1 MAGDGVQEVEKE
13 EARVCPRCGSV
24 YRTIEVKRIGDKL
37 YLYAYHG
44 KKGKV
49 PQLCSLGP
57 VESPSKVISDIRIK
71 LAALQVVLRD
81 ASIDERV
88 AVASELGKLASEIY
102 QLALNLAKPQR
113 F

>member
-1 MAGDGVQEVEKE
+1 MTGGEVQEVEKE

-44 KKGKV
+44 KKGRI
-49 PQLCSLGP
+49 PRLCSLGP
-57 VESPSKVISDIRIK
+57 VESPDKVLADIRIK

-81 ASIDERV
+81 APVDDRV
-88 AVASELGKLASEIY
+88 AVASELGKLAGEIY
-102 QLALNLAKPQR
+102 QLALTLAKP
-113 F
+113 